1 MQKISHLLSLSLMSL
16 ALLFTVGCGQ
26 NDNNAQNGQTEARPF
41 KIIQLNKRDIVFQNL
56 YPATIEGVENVEIR
70 PKVDGFISKIYV
82 DEGAFVKK
90 GQLLFKIDAPQY
102 EQAVRAAR
110 ANIQVAQA
118 DVNTAEMELNKIRP
132 LVDRNII
139 SSFELENA
147 ELNLASKQAIL
158 AQVRTQLETAETN
171 FSYTNITSPVNGVL
185 GTIPYKIGSLVNS
198 STPMPLTTVSN
209 ISKIYAY
216 FALNEKQ
223 ILDLG
228 VHQGQLAQLLQKQK
242 GVQLQ
247 LANGTIYAEEG
258 KIESVS
264 GLINS
269 STGSVNARAT
279 FPNQDLSI
287 RSGSSGSIIIPQFI
301 ENSVVIPQKATFEI
315 QGQKFV
321 YLVQDDQT
329 VHAQAISVLSNND
342 GQHFVVESGLKVGDK
357 IVLEGVHTLRNGE
370 KIDPELVDFESS
382 NQFSE
387 SDQEESIQ

>member
-1 MQKISHLLSLSLMSL
+1 MQKISLLLSLSLMSL

-26 NDNNAQNGQTEARPF
+26 NDNNPQNGQTEARPF
-41 KIIQLNKRDIVFQNL
+41 KIIQLNERDIVFQNL

-370 KIDPELVDFESS
+370 KIDPELIDFESS
-382 NQFSE
+382 NQFTE
-387 SDQEESIQ
+387 SDQEDSIQ

>member
-26 NDNNAQNGQTEARPF
+26 NDNNPQNGQTEARPF
-41 KIIQLNKRDIVFQNL
+41 KIIQLNERDIVFQNL

-370 KIDPELVDFESS
+370 KIDPELIDFESS
-382 NQFSE
+382 NQFTE

>member
-1 MQKISHLLSLSLMSL
+1 MQKISNLLSLSLVAL
-16 ALLFTVGCGQ
+16 TLLFTASCAQTDKKGQ
-26 NDNNAQNGQTEARPF
+26 GGQAQARPF
-41 KIIQLNKRDIVFQNL
+41 KVIQVDERDIVFKNL
-56 YPATIEGVENVEIR
+56 YPATIEGEENVEIR

-102 EQAVRAAR
+102 DQSVRAAR
-110 ANIQVAQA
+110 ANIQVAQS

-139 SSFELENA
+139 SSYELENA

-158 AQVRTQLETAETN
+158 AQVRTQLETAQTN
-171 FSYTNITSPVNGVL
+171 LGYTNITSPVNGVL

-198 STPMPLTTVSN
+198 ATPMPLTTVSN
-209 ISKIYAY
+209 ITKIYAY

-247 LANGTIYAEEG
+247 LANGSIYAEEG

-264 GLINS
+264 GLINT
-269 STGSVNARAT
+269 STGSISARAT

-287 RSGSSGSIIIPQFI
+287 RSGSSGSIVIPQFI
-301 ENSVVIPQKATFEI
+301 ENSIVIPQKATFEV

-321 YLVQDDQT
+321 YIVNGEET
-329 VHAQAISVLSNND
+329 VNAQAITVLSNND

-357 IVLEGVHTLRNGE
+357 IILEGVHTLRNGE
-370 KIDPELVDFESS
+370 KITPELVPFKSVDDLLES
-382 NQFSE
+382 NPT
-387 SDQEESIQ
+387 DSIQ

>member
-26 NDNNAQNGQTEARPF
+26 NDNNPQNGQTEARPF
-41 KIIQLNKRDIVFQNL
+41 KIIQLNERDIVFQNL

-370 KIDPELVDFESS
+370 KIDPELIDFESS
-382 NQFSE
+382 NQFTE
-387 SDQEESIQ
+387 SDQEDSIQ

>member
-258 KIESVS
+258 KIESIS

>member
-26 NDNNAQNGQTEARPF
+26 NDNNPQNGQTEARPF
-41 KIIQLNKRDIVFQNL
+41 KIIQLNERDIVFQNL

-70 PKVDGFISKIYV
+70 PKVDGFIAKIYV

-171 FSYTNITSPVNGVL
+171 FSYTKITSPVNGVL

-370 KIDPELVDFESS
+370 KIDPELIDFESS
-382 NQFSE
+382 NQFTE
-387 SDQEESIQ
+387 SDLEDSIQ